1 MTLLLLC
8 VIYIAFIGLG
18 LPDSLFGTAWPAIY
32 CEFALPL
39 SAANCV
45 TLIVSG
51 GTVISSAMSARVI
64 NKFGTYT
71 VTAVSTALTAAALFG
86 FSVSKNLIWLCLFSI
101 PLGIGAGAVD
111 SALNNY
117 VALHF
122 SASHMN
128 FLHCFY
134 GVGVSVSPYIMS
146 FALLGGSWR
155 GGYRTAFIIQCVI
168 TAVIA
173 FSRPLWKKSDKNFSE
188 EEKSVTLSFA
198 QMIKTPC
205 VKSDLV
211 LFASS
216 CAIECTCGAWSS
228 TFLVESKG
236 FSADVAAKT
245 VAMYFV
251 GLTLGRFLSGV
262 LSSKISSWNLI
273 KSGLIIVFSAIIV
286 LLLPL
291 KSTFAALGLFLL
303 GLGIGPVYP
312 NIMHLTPKN
321 FGKDVSQSIIGLQ
334 MAVAYTGITSVPPI
348 FGFLAQNFGMKL
360 FAPFMLVLFVILAIS
375 TLFLICGLKKQ
386 NRYET

>member
-32 CEFALPL
+32 GEFALPL

-111 SALNNY
+111 SSLNNY

-146 FALLGGSWR
+146 FVLSGGSWR

-205 VKSDLV
+205 VKSDLA

-216 CAIECTCGAWSS
+216 CAIECTCDAWSS

-236 FSADVAAKT
+236 FSADIAAKT

-291 KSTFAALGLFLL
+291 KSSFAALGLFLL

-334 MAVAYTGITSVPPI
+334 MAVAYTGITAVPPI
-348 FGFLAQNFGMKL
+348 FGFLAQKFGMKL

-386 NRYET
+386 NRYER

>member
-32 CEFALPL
+32 GEFALPL

-45 TLIVSG
+45 TLIISG

-146 FALLGGSWR
+146 FALSGGSWH

-173 FSRPLWKKSDKNFSE
+173 FSRPLWKKSDKNSSE

-205 VKSDLV
+205 VKSDLS

-236 FSADVAAKT
+236 FSADIAAKT

-291 KSTFAALGLFLL
+291 KSSFAALGLFLL

-334 MAVAYTGITSVPPI
+334 MAVAYTGITAVPPI
-348 FGFLAQNFGMKL
+348 FGFLAQKLGMKL

>member
-32 CEFALPL
+32 GEFALPL

-146 FALLGGSWR
+146 FALSGGNWR

-168 TAVIA
+168 TAVIV

-291 KSTFAALGLFLL
+291 KSSFAALGLFLL

-334 MAVAYTGITSVPPI
+334 MAVAYTGITAVPPI
-348 FGFLAQNFGMKL
+348 FGFLAQKFGMKL

-386 NRYET
+386 NRYER

>member
-32 CEFALPL
+32 GEFALPL

-262 LSSKISSWNLI
+262 LSSKISSWTLI

-334 MAVAYTGITSVPPI
+334 MAVAYTGITAVPPI
-348 FGFLAQNFGMKL
+348 FGFLAQKFGMKL

>member
-32 CEFALPL
+32 GEFALPL

-173 FSRPLWKKSDKNFSE
+173 FSRPLWKKNDKNSSE

-205 VKSDLV
+205 VKSDLA

-291 KSTFAALGLFLL
+291 KSSFAALGLFLL

-334 MAVAYTGITSVPPI
+334 MAVAYTGITAVPPI
-348 FGFLAQNFGMKL
+348 FGFLAQKFGMKL

-386 NRYET
+386 NRYER

>member
-1 MTLLLLC
+1 
-8 VIYIAFIGLG
+8 
-18 LPDSLFGTAWPAIY
+18 
-32 CEFALPL
+32 
-39 SAANCV
+39 
-45 TLIVSG
+45 
-51 GTVISSAMSARVI
+51 
-64 NKFGTYT
+64 
-71 VTAVSTALTAAALFG
+71 
-86 FSVSKNLIWLCLFSI
+86 
-101 PLGIGAGAVD
+101 
-111 SALNNY
+111 
-117 VALHF
+117 
-122 SASHMN
+122 MN

-146 FALLGGSWR
+146 FALSGGSWR

-334 MAVAYTGITSVPPI
+334 MAVAYTGITAVPPI

-386 NRYET
+386 NRYKT

>member
-32 CEFALPL
+32 GEFALPL

-146 FALLGGSWR
+146 FALSGGNWR

-173 FSRPLWKKSDKNFSE
+173 FSRPLWKKSDKNSSE

-334 MAVAYTGITSVPPI
+334 MAVAYTGITAVPPI
-348 FGFLAQNFGMKL
+348 FGFLAQKFGMKL

-386 NRYET
+386 NRYER

>member
-32 CEFALPL
+32 GEFALPL

-146 FALLGGSWR
+146 FALSGGSWR
-155 GGYRTAFIIQCVI
+155 GGCALRRTSLTRSACFWAIRWR
-168 TAVIA
+168 T
-173 FSRPLWKKSDKNFSE
+173 SP
-188 EEKSVTLSFA
+188 
-198 QMIKTPC
+198 
-205 VKSDLV
+205 
-211 LFASS
+211 ASS
-216 CAIECTCGAWSS
+216 KTTGRGIPAAARGKATATRCGPA
-228 TFLVESKG
+228 G
-236 FSADVAAKT
+236 
-245 VAMYFV
+245 
-251 GLTLGRFLSGV
+251 
-262 LSSKISSWNLI
+262 
-273 KSGLIIVFSAIIV
+273 
-286 LLLPL
+286 
-291 KSTFAALGLFLL
+291 
-303 GLGIGPVYP
+303 
-312 NIMHLTPKN
+312 
-321 FGKDVSQSIIGLQ
+321 
-334 MAVAYTGITSVPPI
+334 
-348 FGFLAQNFGMKL
+348 
-360 FAPFMLVLFVILAIS
+360 IS
-375 TLFLICGLKKQ
+375 TAAVPVPTTTSGGTPGV
-386 NRYET
+386 RR

>member
-1 MTLLLLC
+1 
-8 VIYIAFIGLG
+8 
-18 LPDSLFGTAWPAIY
+18 
-32 CEFALPL
+32 
-39 SAANCV
+39 
-45 TLIVSG
+45 
-51 GTVISSAMSARVI
+51 
-64 NKFGTYT
+64 
-71 VTAVSTALTAAALFG
+71 
-86 FSVSKNLIWLCLFSI
+86 
-101 PLGIGAGAVD
+101 
-111 SALNNY
+111 
-117 VALHF
+117 
-122 SASHMN
+122 
-128 FLHCFY
+128 
-134 GVGVSVSPYIMS
+134 MS
-146 FALLGGSWR
+146 FALSGGSWR

-173 FSRPLWKKSDKNFSE
+173 FSRPLWKKSDKNSSE

-334 MAVAYTGITSVPPI
+334 MAVAYTGITAVPPI
-348 FGFLAQNFGMKL
+348 FGFLAQKFGMKL

-386 NRYET
+386 NRYER

>member
-32 CEFALPL
+32 GEFALPL

-146 FALLGGSWR
+146 FALSGGSWR

-168 TAVIA
+168 TAVLA

-205 VKSDLV
+205 VKSDLA

-251 GLTLGRFLSGV
+251 GLALGRFLSGI

-273 KSGLIIVFSAIIV
+273 KSGLVIVFSAIIV

-291 KSTFAALGLFLL
+291 KSSFAALGLFLL

-334 MAVAYTGITSVPPI
+334 MAVAYTGITAVPPI
-348 FGFLAQNFGMKL
+348 FGFLAQKLGMKL

>member
-32 CEFALPL
+32 GEFALPL

-146 FALLGGSWR
+146 FALSGGNWR

-168 TAVIA
+168 TAVIV
-173 FSRPLWKKSDKNFSE
+173 FSRPLWKKSDKNFS

-291 KSTFAALGLFLL
+291 KSSFAALGLFLL

-334 MAVAYTGITSVPPI
+334 MAVAYTGITAVPPI
-348 FGFLAQNFGMKL
+348 FGFLAQKFGMKL
-360 FAPFMLVLFVILAIS
+360 FAPFMLVLFIILAIS

-386 NRYET
+386 NRYER

>member
-32 CEFALPL
+32 GEFALPL

-146 FALLGGSWR
+146 FALSGGNWR

-173 FSRPLWKKSDKNFSE
+173 FSRPLWKKSDKNSSE

-205 VKSDLV
+205 VKSDLA

-334 MAVAYTGITSVPPI
+334 MAVAYTGITAVPPI
-348 FGFLAQNFGMKL
+348 FGFLAQKFGMKL

-386 NRYET
+386 NRYER

>member
-32 CEFALPL
+32 GEFALPL

-45 TLIVSG
+45 NLIVSG

-146 FALLGGSWR
+146 FALSGGNWR

-173 FSRPLWKKSDKNFSE
+173 FSRPLWKKSDKNSSE

-334 MAVAYTGITSVPPI
+334 MAVAYTGITAVPPI
-348 FGFLAQNFGMKL
+348 FGFLAQKFGMKL

-386 NRYET
+386 NRYER

>member
-32 CEFALPL
+32 GEFALPL

-334 MAVAYTGITSVPPI
+334 MAVAYTGITAVPPI
-348 FGFLAQNFGMKL
+348 FGFLAQKFGMKL

>member
-32 CEFALPL
+32 GEFALPL

-146 FALLGGSWR
+146 FALSGGNWR

-173 FSRPLWKKSDKNFSE
+173 FSRPLWKKSDKNSSE

-205 VKSDLV
+205 VKADLL

-334 MAVAYTGITSVPPI
+334 MAVAYTGITAVPPI
-348 FGFLAQNFGMKL
+348 FGFLAQKLGMKL

>member
-18 LPDSLFGTAWPAIY
+18 LPDSLFCTAWPAIY
-32 CEFALPL
+32 GEFALPL

-146 FALLGGSWR
+146 FALSGSSWR

-205 VKSDLV
+205 VKSDLA

-262 LSSKISSWNLI
+262 LSSKISSWDLI

-291 KSTFAALGLFLL
+291 KSSFAALGLFLL

-334 MAVAYTGITSVPPI
+334 MAVAYTGITAVPPI
-348 FGFLAQNFGMKL
+348 FGFLAQKFGMKL

-375 TLFLICGLKKQ
+375 TLFLIYGLKKQ

>member
-32 CEFALPL
+32 GEFALPL

-146 FALLGGSWR
+146 FALSGGNWR

-168 TAVIA
+168 TTVIA
-173 FSRPLWKKSDKNFSE
+173 FSRPLWKKSDKNSSE

-205 VKSDLV
+205 VKSDLA

-334 MAVAYTGITSVPPI
+334 MAVAYTGITAVPPI
-348 FGFLAQNFGMKL
+348 FGFLAQKFGMML

-386 NRYET
+386 NRYER

>member
-32 CEFALPL
+32 GEFALPL

-45 TLIVSG
+45 NLIVSG

-146 FALLGGSWR
+146 FALSGGNWR

-173 FSRPLWKKSDKNFSE
+173 FSRPLWKKSDKNSSE

-262 LSSKISSWNLI
+262 LSSNICSLNLI

-334 MAVAYTGITSVPPI
+334 MAVAYTGITAVPPI
-348 FGFLAQNFGMKL
+348 FGFLAQKFGMKL

-386 NRYET
+386 NRYER

>member
-32 CEFALPL
+32 GEFALPL

-64 NKFGTYT
+64 NKFGTYA

-86 FSVSKNLIWLCLFSI
+86 FSVSKNLIWLCFFSI

-291 KSTFAALGLFLL
+291 KSSFAALGLFLL

-334 MAVAYTGITSVPPI
+334 MAVAYTGITAVPPI
-348 FGFLAQNFGMKL
+348 FGFLAQKFGMKL

-386 NRYET
+386 NRYER

>member
-8 VIYIAFIGLG
+8 IIYIAFIGLG

-32 CEFALPL
+32 GEFALPL
-39 SAANCV
+39 FAANCV

-146 FALLGGSWR
+146 FALSGGNWR

-173 FSRPLWKKSDKNFSE
+173 FSRPLWKKSDKNSSE

-205 VKSDLV
+205 VKSDLA

-291 KSTFAALGLFLL
+291 KSSFAALGLFLL

-334 MAVAYTGITSVPPI
+334 MAVAYTGITAVPPI
-348 FGFLAQNFGMKL
+348 FGFLAQKFGMKL

-386 NRYET
+386 NRYER

>member
-32 CEFALPL
+32 GEFNLPL

-71 VTAVSTALTAAALFG
+71 VTAISTALTAAALFG

-134 GVGVSVSPYIMS
+134 GVGVSVSPYIMA
-146 FALLGGSWR
+146 FALSGGNWR
-155 GGYRTAFIIQCVI
+155 GGYRTAFIVQCII

-173 FSRPLWKKSDKNFSE
+173 FSRPLWKKNDKNSSE
-188 EEKSVTLSFA
+188 KEKSVTLSFA

-205 VKSDLV
+205 VKSDLA

-216 CAIECTCGAWSS
+216 CAIECTCSAWSS

-236 FSADVAAKT
+236 FSADVAART

-262 LSSKISSWNLI
+262 LSSKISAWNLI
-273 KSGLIIVFSAIIV
+273 KSGLVIVFSAIIV

-291 KSTFAALGLFLL
+291 QSTFAALGLFLL

-334 MAVAYTGITSVPPI
+334 MAVAYTGITAVPPI
-348 FGFLAQNFGMKL
+348 FGFLAQKFGVKL

-375 TLFLICGLKKQ
+375 TLVLICGLKKQ
-386 NRYET
+386 NRYER

>member
-32 CEFALPL
+32 GEFALPL

-146 FALLGGSWR
+146 FALSGSSWR

-205 VKSDLV
+205 VKSDLA

-262 LSSKISSWNLI
+262 LSSKISSWDLI

-291 KSTFAALGLFLL
+291 KSSFAALGLFLL

-334 MAVAYTGITSVPPI
+334 MAVAYTGITAVPPI
-348 FGFLAQNFGMKL
+348 FGFLAQKFGMKL

-375 TLFLICGLKKQ
+375 TLFLIYGLKKQ

>member
-32 CEFALPL
+32 GEFALPL

-146 FALLGGSWR
+146 FALSGSSWR

-291 KSTFAALGLFLL
+291 KSSFAALGLFLL

-334 MAVAYTGITSVPPI
+334 MAVAYTGITAVPPI
-348 FGFLAQNFGMKL
+348 FGFLAQKFGMKL

-386 NRYET
+386 NRYER

>member
-32 CEFALPL
+32 GEFALPL

-146 FALLGGSWR
+146 FALSGGNWR

-168 TAVIA
+168 TAVIV

-188 EEKSVTLSFA
+188 EKSVTLSFA
-198 QMIKTPC
+198 QMIKIPC

-291 KSTFAALGLFLL
+291 KSSFAALGLFLL

-334 MAVAYTGITSVPPI
+334 MAVAYTGITAVPPI
-348 FGFLAQNFGMKL
+348 FGFLAQKFGMKL
-360 FAPFMLVLFVILAIS
+360 FAPFMLVLFIILAIS

-386 NRYET
+386 NRYER

>member
-32 CEFALPL
+32 GEFALPL

-45 TLIVSG
+45 NLIVSG

-146 FALLGGSWR
+146 FALSGGNWR

-173 FSRPLWKKSDKNFSE
+173 FSRPLWKKSDKNSSE

-334 MAVAYTGITSVPPI
+334 MAVAYTGITAVPPI
-348 FGFLAQNFGMKL
+348 FGFLAQKFSMKL

-386 NRYET
+386 NRYER